1 MSQRLQRNESDK
13 KARAWWKA
21 IDQAAKSAPRLVDK
35 MPRESKPRTGRQ
47 GKGPAPVK
55 LRAR

>member
-1 MSQRLQRNESDK
+1 MSERLQRNESDK

-35 MPRESKPRTGRQ
+35 TPREPKPRTRRKDRGS
-47 GKGPAPVK
+47 APVEF
-55 LRAR
+55 RAK